1 MRPPHAVILAFA
13 MLAGLNLV
21 ASGTDRTGLEWTTK
35 PLLMPLL
42 GAYVWLTAR
51 ERGTRPDRL
60 VLAALALSA
69 GGDIALLSSGT
80 RWFIIGMALFL
91 TAQIC
96 YIAAFAGGGAT
107 RALRRPP
114 LVAVPV
120 GYAVLTVAA
129 LAWMWPGLVDA
140 GLALPIAGYALA
152 LSTMAT
158 TAAAHG
164 WRVGLGGGLFLV
176 SDLMIA
182 MRVAEVAELPG
193 PPIWVMATYVAGQ
206 ALIAT
211 GWAARVVDG
220 PLTPTDASA
229 APAAPGPRGPDH
241 CADSGRTSRTPG

>member
-1 MRPPHAVILAFA
+1 MRPPHAVVLTFA
-13 MLAGLNLV
+13 TLAGLNLV
-21 ASGTDRTGLEWTTK
+21 ASGTDNTALEWATK

-42 GAYVWLTAR
+42 GAYVWLAAR
-51 ERGTRPDRL
+51 DRGTHADRL

-69 GGDIALLSSGT
+69 GGDVALLSTDT
-80 RWFIIGMALFL
+80 RWFITGMALFL
-91 TAQIC
+91 TAHIC
-96 YIAAFAGGGAT
+96 YIAAFTGGGAV

-129 LAWMWPGLVDA
+129 LAWMWPGLV
-140 GLALPIAGYALA
+140 GLALPIAGYAVA

-164 WRVGLGGGLFLV
+164 WRVGLGGALVLV

-182 MRVAEVAELPG
+182 MRVAEVVEPG
-193 PPIWVMATYVAGQ
+193 PLTWVMTTYAAGQ

-211 GWAARVVDG
+211 GWAARAVDDPG
-220 PLTPTDASA
+220 PLTPAGTSA
-229 APAAPGPRGPDH
+229 APAAPR
-241 CADSGRTSRTPG
+241 R